1 MIMTK
6 VALFVQLKAKPGKE
20 GEVAA
25 FLKSAQALAQQ
36 EPLTVAWFAVRFDTS
51 TFGIFDAF
59 EGEDGR
65 QAHLQGQIAA
75 ALMAKYDELF
85 DGPLEIKQPDVL
97 ADHLPG

>member
-1 MIMTK
+1 MTK
-6 VALFVQLKAKPGKE
+6 VALFVQLKAKSGKE
-20 GEVAA
+20 EEVAA

-59 EGEDGR
+59 EGEEGR
-65 QAHLQGQIAA
+65 QAHLSGRIAA

-85 DGPLEIKQPDVL
+85 EGALEIKQPDVL